1 MTRGL
6 QDVHHLRII
15 LLTGLGDVV
24 HGLPVVCAIR
34 RARPDIRI
42 TWVVEPMP
50 AAILEGHPAIDRVV
64 VFRKKDGLEGVK
76 RLRRELRG
84 ERPDLSINFN
94 IYFKSLF
101 PTLIARARRRLGFDN
116 GRSRDGTWLAAT
128 ERLQRRQRAH
138 TQDMFL
144 EFAEALGVRAEPLE
158 WRLALRDVERHEQQD
173 FFSRLDRPAAAI
185 VPASANWKK
194 DWVPE
199 RWAEVAD
206 RLYNEHGL
214 QPVLVGGPSARER
227 EIADTIRAHSK
238 APVVDALGDG
248 VRRLLWL
255 LGGSRVVIAPDT
267 GPVHIARALGG
278 PVVGLY
284 GHTNPWRVGPY
295 RAYEDLWIDAYT
307 EPGESPDPSRFE
319 PKHERMETITT
330 DDVVAKVALALE
342 RYDAQES
349 SPGVVA
355 SDTERMTGD
364 DSTATSS
371 PRGPAAS

>member
-1 MTRGL
+1 MTCGL
-6 QDVHHLRII
+6 QDVKHVRII

-34 RARPDIRI
+34 RARPDMRI

-50 AAILEGHPAIDRVV
+50 SAILEGHPAIDRVV
-64 VFRKKDGLEGVK
+64 VFRKKDGLDGV
-76 RLRRELRG
+76 RGLRRDLRG
-84 ERPDLSINFN
+84 DRPDLSINFN

-101 PTLIARARRRLGFDN
+101 PALIAPARRRLGFDR
-116 GRSRDGTWLAAT
+116 GRSRDGTSLAAT
-128 ERLQRRQRAH
+128 ERLPRRPRAH

-144 EFAEALGVRAEPLE
+144 EFAEALDIPADPLE
-158 WRLALRDVERHEQQD
+158 WRLGLRADEAEEQRS
-173 FFSRLDRPAAAI
+173 FYSRLGRPAAAI

-194 DWVPE
+194 DWVTE

-227 EIADTIRAHSK
+227 EIADTITSRSNV
-238 APVVDALGDG
+238 PVIDALGNG

-267 GPVHIARALGG
+267 GPVHIARALAV

-295 RAYEDLWIDAYT
+295 RAYRDLWIDAYT
-307 EPGESPDPSRFE
+307 EPGEEPDPSRFD
-319 PKHERMETITT
+319 PKHGRMETITA

-342 RYDAQES
+342 RYEAPA
-349 SPGVVA
+349 SPGGVA
-355 SDTERMTGD
+355 SDKERMTGD
-364 DSTATSS
+364 DSTTTPA